1 MLKNY
6 CRIIFCLL
14 FIGGF
19 FICPF
24 FAFGAVNDVVIN
36 EIAWMGND
44 ISTADEWIEF
54 YNNTNS
60 PIDIKDWSIYGA
72 DTEKCLNFSDA
83 DGNTTT
89 IIPEYGY
96 LIYAN
101 HEDDI
106 KDINE
111 INIVDIWDT
120 SIGMNNTF
128 PGQIILYNSLNC
140 QNGAVNMIDQT
151 DEWLAGN
158 NDIKQTM
165 EKTDTDWQT
174 SLDTGGTPKAQNSSG
189 AINEITDETTSEET
203 VETTTNTEA
212 SPSVPNR
219 PPTAEAGT
227 DIIALVSQELSFDAS
242 HSLDLDNDKLIFF
255 WNFGDGATETE
266 EITKHTYLYPG
277 QYIVSLLVS
286 DDEFSDLD
294 IITINIYS
302 QSIVI
307 SEFSNKWIEIFNQSN
322 QVANLTNWQLRNI
335 KASSSPFVFP
345 ANSLMASNQFLVL
358 RQEITKIEL
367 DDISDQIQLIYPD
380 GSIGAEVSYLNED
393 NKNFCIAFDNNDY
406 FWTNIPTPG
415 SANIISIGIK
425 TQEENFPK
433 NNPEPIINEIKEIP
447 EILAINLTKNQ
458 NFDTQNISTTS
469 INNLQTES
477 FQETQPASLIQKVQ
491 SNQKSKL
498 ILYISIIISVSLMLS
513 WVIILVRSKVK
524 FH

>member
-1 MLKNY
+1 MLKNGY
-6 CRIIFCLL
+6 RIILCLL

-24 FAFGAVNDVVIN
+24 FVFGAANDVVIN
-36 EIAWMGND
+36 EIMYNLPGVDDKHEWVEILNTSNAEIDLTEWKFND
-44 ISTADEWIEF
+44 GSNHALNEPPKNGGQGSLKISAGEYLILTGDATTFLIDHPGFSGTVIDTVMSLKNTTATLKIIDSE
-54 YNNTNS
+54 NNE
-60 PIDIKDWSIYGA
+60 IDSVIYENIYGA
-72 DTEKCLNFSDA
+72 D
-83 DGNTTT
+83 GNGKTL
-89 IIPEYGY
+89 ER
-96 LIYAN
+96 
-101 HEDDI
+101 
-106 KDINE
+106 IN
-111 INIVDIWDT
+111 
-120 SIGMNNTF
+120 S
-128 PGQIILYNSLNC
+128 
-140 QNGAVNMIDQT
+140 QN
-151 DEWLAGN
+151 
-158 NDIKQTM
+158 
-165 EKTDTDWQT
+165 DWQEST
-174 SLDTGGTPKAQNSSG
+174 PDGGTPGILNSIG
-189 AINEITDETTSEET
+189 EEILSTDEETIKTTTST
-203 VETTTNTEA
+203 ETTY
-212 SPSVPNR
+212 SVPNR
-219 PPTAEAGT
+219 APIAEAGT
-227 DIIALVSQELSFDAS
+227 DIIALVNQELSFDAS
-242 HSLDLDNDKLIFF
+242 HSLDLDNDKLTFF

-266 EITKHTYLYPG
+266 EIAKHTYLYPG

-302 QSIVI
+302 ESIII
-307 SEFSNKWIEIFNQSN
+307 SEFSNKWIEIFNQSD
-322 QVANLTNWQLRNI
+322 QVANLTNWQLNNI
-335 KASSSPFVFP
+335 KASSSPFTFP
-345 ANSLMASNQFLVL
+345 ANSLIASKQFLVL

-367 DDISDQIQLIYPD
+367 DDTSDQIQLIYPD
-380 GSIGAEVSYLNED
+380 GSIGTEVSYLNED